1 MKQIALD
8 STPSLAR
15 PLCAGKL
22 AFVWGC
28 YGYAIASLWHL
39 AGGNPWAQSAA
50 WGAAAIAGSL
60 LLGLGAY

>member
-1 MKQIALD
+1 MEQITLSA
-8 STPSLAR
+8 TPSLAR

-39 AGGNPWAQSAA
+39 AGANPWGQAAA
-50 WGAAAIAGSL
+50 WIAAAAGGL
-60 LLGLGAY
+60 LMLGLGAF